1 MTGEPNYIKN
11 FIRDVMIMNYDL
23 ERVSQLEH
31 KMEEII
37 SELSELYGEVPSI
50 SRNLEMIKAD
60 VEVLKHSTMVD

>member
-37 SELSELYGEVPSI
+37 SELSEMYGEVPSI

>member
-1 MTGEPNYIKN
+1 
-11 FIRDVMIMNYDL
+11 
-23 ERVSQLEH
+23 
-31 KMEEII
+31 MEEII